1 MSSKY
6 NLKIGNIIVP
16 VKSIGI
22 PNLIIDNV
30 LIKGDFS
37 NLPILA
43 KLYII
48 QNLFKSKG
56 LANLVEMI
64 DKNDPVANSCPK
76 DLVEF
81 IKEFIAVLRG
91 FSVPDIHNQFQF
103 TRSLKFCL
111 ACPKLMK
118 KSDQGCQFI
127 MPFTTVRA
135 FYKADNYIKMMFND
149 IIRCAF
155 GFTSTSSKTYPI
167 EVMFGKGLADMT
179 DLSKACYEAT
189 GVPLPNK

>member
-1 MSSKY
+1 MYSQY
-6 NLKIGNIIVP
+6 NLKTGKIVP
-16 VKSIGI
+16 VKSSFMKDFTT
-22 PNLIIDNV
+22 DNV
-30 LIKGDFS
+30 VISGKFS
-37 NLPILA
+37 NLPRLA
-43 KLYII
+43 KSYLI
-48 QNLFKSKG
+48 QDFIKSKG
-56 LANLVEMI
+56 LVNLAQLI
-64 DKNDPVANSCPK
+64 DKNDSDVNSCPK

-81 IKEFIAVLRG
+81 IREFITVLRG
-91 FSVPDIHNQFQF
+91 FSVPDIHNEFQF

-167 EVMFGKGLADMT
+167 EVMFGVGLDDMT